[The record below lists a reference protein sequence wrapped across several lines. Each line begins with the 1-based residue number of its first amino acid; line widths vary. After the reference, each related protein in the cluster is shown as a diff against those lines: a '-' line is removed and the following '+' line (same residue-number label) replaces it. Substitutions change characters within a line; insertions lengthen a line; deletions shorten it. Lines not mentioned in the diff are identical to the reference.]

1 MEPVPR
7 SPAPSQNALSAGD
20 FLRHPRVLAC
30 LERLRKQEEAHGK
43 LVVSDVLD
51 AAGHQYVNL
60 VQKGGGVLGVALVGY
75 TYILE
80 QAGIR
85 FLRLAGTS
93 AGAINTAL
101 LAVIDE
107 KPDPKSEAILE
118 LLCKLELFA
127 LVDGHPTARWFIKK
141 LIVHRDFA
149 GRLKTGTLLLAGLA
163 GGSIAVSLLGLGLEA
178 KYPLAAAVTPIAFLL
193 SGAFLGL
200 AAALAFFASRLM
212 ARFNNAGLGINPG
225 NYFYDWI
232 KDRFE
237 ENQVFTASDLNRKA
251 QNTPELHLRE
261 ERQAGD
267 LSGLQGDVTFIAS
280 EIVTGNKIQFPRMA
294 GLFRREEELDEL
306 QPAGFVRASMAIPI
320 FFESYFIN
328 DIPHDDA
335 TVKAKWEQ
343 TFGIPPPP
351 AVRLVDGGLLSNFPI
366 NLFFNPQVPVPRLPT
381 FGIDLDDTGSAPKP
395 PDDGFWELPVY
406 LGKMLSALRSHYDKD
421 FLQQHAV
428 YQKGVGK
435 IDLSKFNWLNF
446 FLSDDDKK
454 ELFFKGAEA
463 ATDFLLQFDWPQYKE
478 DQRVFR
484 RKYYPQNQ
492 NQL

>member
-1 MEPVPR
+1 MQL
-7 SPAPSQNALSAGD
+7 PSQSTLSAAD
-20 FLRHPRVLAC
+20 FLRHPRLTAC
-30 LERLRKQEEAHGK
+30 LDRLGKREEEKGK

-51 AAGHQYVNL
+51 AEGHQYVNL

-101 LAVIDE
+101 LAVIKKKQDA
-107 KPDPKSEAILE
+107 KSEDILK
-118 LLCKLELFA
+118 LLCELPLFD
-127 LVDGHPTARWFIKK
+127 LVDGHPTARWLIKK
-141 LIVHRDFA
+141 LIVHKDFA
-149 GRLKTGTLLLAGLA
+149 GRLKTGVFILAGLA
-163 GGSIAVSLLGLGLEA
+163 GISIAVSLLGLGLEA
-178 KYPLAAAVTPIAFLL
+178 AYPLAAAVTPVAFLF

-200 AAALAFFASRLM
+200 AAALAFFGNRLM

-225 NYFYDWI
+225 NFFYDWI

-237 ENQVFTASDLNRKA
+237 ENGVKTVTNLNRKA
-251 QNTPELHLRE
+251 EATPELHLRE
-261 ERQAGD
+261 RR
-267 LSGLQGDVTFIAS
+267 SGEDITGLKGDVTFIAS

-294 GLFRREEELDEL
+294 GLFRGEDEVDTL
-306 QPAGFVRASMAIPI
+306 QPAGFVRSSMAIPI

-328 DIPHDDA
+328 EIPYNDPI
-335 TVKAKWEQ
+335 VKAKWEQ
-343 TFGIPPPP
+343 TFGILPPP

-366 NLFFNPQVPVPRLPT
+366 NLFFNPQIQVPRLPT

-395 PDDGFWELPVY
+395 PDDGFWALPVY

-421 FLQQHAV
+421 FLQQHTV

-454 ELFFKGAEA
+454 ELFLKGAEA
-463 ATDFLLQFDWPQYKE
+463 ATDFLLQFDWQQYKAE
-478 DQRVFR
+478 QEAFR
-484 RKYYPQNQ
+484 RKIHPQNPH
-492 NQL
+492 QL